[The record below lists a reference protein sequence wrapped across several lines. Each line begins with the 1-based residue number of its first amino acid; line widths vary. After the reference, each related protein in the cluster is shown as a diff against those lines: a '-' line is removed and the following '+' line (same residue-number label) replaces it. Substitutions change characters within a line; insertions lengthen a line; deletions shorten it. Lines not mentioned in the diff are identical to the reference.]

1 MAIFGTIE
9 TVKAQIN
16 NPSFEKAFLYIDKLQ
31 DKNSDEYKS
40 LLNIGLDDCNKI
52 VLDEHCFVLEQAYI
66 SKNKEDCFFE
76 SHKKYIDIQYI
87 TIILIIRSYGCTK
100 IPPLFFKGCCNGL
113 HDSFGSR
120 SIFSR
125 LFFDYLNLN
134 HYFCINT

>member
-40 LLNIGLDDCNKI
+40 LSNIGLDDCNKI

-76 SHKKYIDIQYI
+76 SHKKYIDIQYVFEGEEI
-87 TIILIIRSYGCTK
+87 MEVENIS
-100 IPPLFFKGCCNGL
+100 
-113 HDSFGSR
+113 
-120 SIFSR
+120 
-125 LFFDYLNLN
+125 NLEVTTA
-134 HYFCINT
+134 YK

>member
-1 MAIFGTIE
+1 M
-9 TVKAQIN
+9 KLN
-16 NPSFEKAFLYIDKLQ
+16 NNDDSH
-31 DKNSDEYKS
+31 NSGLN
-40 LLNIGLDDCNKI
+40 LLIYNMLLDI
-52 VLDEHCFVLEQAYI
+52 
-66 SKNKEDCFFE
+66 E
-76 SHKKYIDIQYI
+76 SHPAWVCGLKQYI
-87 TIILIIRSYGCTK
+87 TITLIIRSYGCTK

>member
-66 SKNKEDCFFE
+66 SKI
-76 SHKKYIDIQYI
+76 KKIVFLNHIKN
-87 TIILIIRSYGCTK
+87 ILIFNMFLRAK
-100 IPPLFFKGCCNGL
+100 K
-113 HDSFGSR
+113 
-120 SIFSR
+120 
-125 LFFDYLNLN
+125 
-134 HYFCINT
+134 

>member
-1 MAIFGTIE
+1 M
-9 TVKAQIN
+9 
-16 NPSFEKAFLYIDKLQ
+16 
-31 DKNSDEYKS
+31 
-40 LLNIGLDDCNKI
+40 NIRYPIYEGVYRILTQKRILWLFVRGFTFRTKI
-52 VLDEHCFVLEQAYI
+52 VRELCSVQ
-66 SKNKEDCFFE
+66 
-76 SHKKYIDIQYI
+76 YIDIQYI

-113 HDSFGSR
+113 HDSFGSQ